1 MCVPQPNYKK
11 SHKIKMN
18 AYDEARRSRSKDSR
32 LYLISNTR
40 VLTEE
45 ETNESVDHRFEIHGT
60 RGNTYTVTTSHK
72 TGNIWRLIHTCT
84 CPDFMIRNRICKHIY
99 FVYYRALH
107 FEEDCDLDIIPK
119 EVLYI
124 NLSLFID
131 KKKKTDARE
140 IQEHDECVICF
151 DLLLE
156 RPTDHCRSC
165 LNSLHKDCIFFL
177 QKSSH
182 TKCPL
187 CRSDFVYGVSF

>member
-1 MCVPQPNYKK
+1 
-11 SHKIKMN
+11 MN

-45 ETNESVDHRFEIHGT
+45 ETNEFVEHRFEIHGT
-60 RGNTYTVTTSHK
+60 RGNTYTVTTSPK
-72 TGNIWRLIHTCT
+72 TEFHPRGGRGNKWRLRHTCT
-84 CPDFMIRNRICKHIY
+84 CPDFMRRDRICKHIY
-99 FVYYRALH
+99 FVYHRALH
-107 FEEDCDLDIIPK
+107 FEEDYNLDIIPK
-119 EVLYI
+119 EVLD
-124 NLSLFID
+124 NHLALFIEKAFFE
-131 KKKKTDARE
+131 KKKKTEARE
-140 IQEHDECVICF
+140 IEEHDECVICF

-182 TKCPL
+182 KKCPL
-187 CRSDFVYGVSF
+187 CRSKFFYRLYK